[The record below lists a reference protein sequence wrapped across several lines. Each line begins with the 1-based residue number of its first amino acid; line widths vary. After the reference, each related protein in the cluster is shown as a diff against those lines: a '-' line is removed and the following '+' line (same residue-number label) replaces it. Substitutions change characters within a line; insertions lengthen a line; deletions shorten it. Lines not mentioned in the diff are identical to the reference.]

1 MCHKVQW
8 LQEGD
13 VGSIGSTVLIE
24 DAHFWR
30 VGKLVFSG
38 GYLPWKHASEKHPD
52 EVARLGLQLGNQRV
66 LTAPD
71 GTAIAQLPFD
81 DPTNFAGI
89 TRWNGHYLALLQ
101 NIQLKAHIVH
111 ALGQVKNTSV
121 LTYNERDEVVMKE
134 TAWARVAPTGKQFKV
149 FI

>member
-1 MCHKVQW
+1 MCHWVQW

-13 VGSIGSTVLIE
+13 VESTGNTVLIE
-24 DAHFWR
+24 DAHFWWVVR
-30 VGKLVFSG
+30 LVFFSG
-38 GYLPWKHASEKHPD
+38 GYLPWKHPD
-52 EVARLGLQLGNQRV
+52 EAARLGLQLGNQRV

-121 LTYNERDEVVMKE
+121 LTYDERDEVVMKE
-134 TAWARVAPTGKQFKV
+134 TVGRA
-149 FI
+149 

>member
-1 MCHKVQW
+1 MCHWVQW

-13 VGSIGSTVLIE
+13 VESTGNTVLIE
-24 DAHFWR
+24 DAHFWC
-30 VGKLVFSG
+30 VGGQIGLFG
-38 GYLPWKHASEKHPD
+38 RLLASEKHPGKL
-52 EVARLGLQLGNQRV
+52 ARLGLQLGNQRV

-121 LTYNERDEVVMKE
+121 LTYDERDEVVMKE
-134 TAWARVAPTGKQFKV
+134 TVGRA
-149 FI
+149 